1 MSLIFLCN
9 NIGDVSI
16 SITNP
21 KNIDV
26 PYEITQKDENV
37 LDVAYEPKMPGV
49 HVVSVTFNNQEIP
62 QSPIKV
68 LIEPDVDVGR
78 IQVSGIE
85 PSKST
90 NLYNI

>member
-1 MSLIFLCN
+1 
-9 NIGDVSI
+9 
-16 SITNP
+16 
-21 KNIDV
+21 
-26 PYEITQKDENV
+26 
-37 LDVAYEPKMPGV
+37 MPGV

-85 PSKST
+85 PSKSM
-90 NLYNI
+90 NSYNIQLTLTLMMKINKSINQC